1 MWRFAKITAA
11 YRSSRFD
18 TTVSRVESAL
28 PFIGRVTPL
37 ESALTRPLGSAGNKG
52 LTAPKI
58 FLHPLCYQHLR
69 VWRVSVANKGLITL
83 LESALTKNPAVTPLE
98 SALTKMRG
106 WGVAQANG
114 WLSIATWLSRGCPA
128 NFQTLTNC
136 TDVYLINVQQ

>member
-28 PFIGRVTPL
+28 PFIARVTPL

-98 SALTKMRG
+98 SALRKIRG
-106 WGVAQANG
+106 VRGSSSKWVAFDSN
-114 WLSIATWLSRGCPA
+114 IAFAHTGCPA

-136 TDVYLINVQQ
+136 TDVY

>member
-1 MWRFAKITAA
+1 MWRFEKITAA

-28 PFIGRVTPL
+28 PFTGSVTPL
-37 ESALTRPLGSAGNKG
+37 ESALTRRLGSAGNKA

-69 VWRVSVANKGLITL
+69 AWRVSVANKGLITL

-98 SALTKMRG
+98 SALTKG
-106 WGVAQANG
+106 NY
-114 WLSIATWLSRGCPA
+114 P
-128 NFQTLTNC
+128 LT
-136 TDVYLINVQQ
+136 TSKVSGSL